1 MRKLIKKI
9 LRESDDMDWIRD
21 TIPYIS
27 FEDAVE
33 GETYRVEIKDWDRFE
48 EMLDMCSE
56 HTDAALEG
64 ITYINT
70 YRKSEVAC
78 EDIYCDECDYWEG
91 RELCLGVMFLG
102 SDKESILSLWV
113 SRDLIQLYAI

>member
-21 TIPYIS
+21 VTPYIS

-33 GETYRVEIKDWDRFE
+33 GETYRVEIKNWDRFK
-48 EMLDMCSE
+48 EMLEMCSE
-56 HTDAALEG
+56 HTNAAEE
-64 ITYINT
+64 IEYVNV
-70 YRKSEVAC
+70 YRKSELAC
-78 EDIYCDECDYWEG
+78 EDIYCEECDYWVG
-91 RELCLGVMFLG
+91 KELCLDVIFLG
-102 SDKESILSLWV
+102 SDKESILALWV